1 MNIEIQETKDMA
13 HFARIDETNTVREV
27 IAVRNEVLE
36 DENGVEQEE
45 IGIAFCR
52 SLYGEDTSWVQT
64 SYSGSIR
71 GVFAGVGDVYD
82 PELDEF
88 IAQANGTVSPE

>member
-1 MNIEIQETKDMA
+1 MA